1 MERKLVTILTPTYNR
16 AYILPDLYESLIY
29 QTSFNFNWVIV
40 DDGSSD
46 NTREI
51 IESWIKEKKPFDLL
65 YLYKHNG
72 GKHRAINYA
81 LSYIESEYVFIV
93 DSDDKLISEAIEN
106 IELWIHSIKHFDDF
120 AGVAG
125 LRGYDE
131 NNKIGT
137 FPKLKNNMHY
147 IDSSNIQRR
156 KNHLLGDK
164 AEIYKTKI
172 LKKYLFPEFEGETF
186 VTEGVVWNKIALDGY
201 KIRWFDKIIYIG
213 NYLNDGLTK
222 NLDNLRHNNINGYFE
237 EVKVEFMIPGI
248 YKYWV
253 LGRCFG
259 ICMEKGMNL
268 KKVKNILKINSV
280 QYCIGIWIRSI
291 QLLYDRFRRLRL
303 I

>member
-1 MERKLVTILTPTYNR
+1 
-16 AYILPDLYESLIY
+16 
-29 QTSFNFNWVIV
+29 
-40 DDGSSD
+40 
-46 NTREI
+46 
-51 IESWIKEKKPFDLL
+51 
-65 YLYKHNG
+65 
-72 GKHRAINYA
+72 
-81 LSYIESEYVFIV
+81 
-93 DSDDKLISEAIEN
+93 
-106 IELWIHSIKHFDDF
+106 
-120 AGVAG
+120 
-125 LRGYDE
+125 
-131 NNKIGT
+131 
-137 FPKLKNNMHY
+137 MHY

-268 KKVKNILKINSV
+268 KKVKNILKINSF
-280 QYCIGIWIRSI
+280 
-291 QLLYDRFRRLRL
+291 LLKRL
-303 I
+303 